1 MPRDLRL
8 LPKAHLHIHLDGAL
22 RASTLA
28 ELSARYGFRAPMPTS
43 YGSFSAFTDTITA
56 AAQCLRTA
64 EDVHRVIS
72 EIAEDAV
79 ASGAVWIEISF
90 WPGLFRGRLGTD
102 SDAVDAVA
110 DSARRASRDHG
121 IGVGLIVAA
130 NRDHG
135 PVAALRTA
143 ELAVGHPAGEITGF
157 GLDGDESRHPPGPFA
172 EAFAVARAAGLAAV
186 PHAGELL
193 GPQSVAVAVDVLGAD
208 RIMHGVRCVEDPAL
222 VGRLAASNV
231 VLDICP
237 TSNVLL
243 SVVPSL
249 AQHPLPTLMAAGIA
263 CTVNADDPLLF
274 DTDLL
279 GEYERCREHLRLSD
293 IDLAAIAAT
302 SIKASA
308 APDSVKSTA
317 LKDVAAWSNS

>member
-28 ELSARYGFRAPMPTS
+28 ELSSRSGFRAPTPS
-43 YGSFSAFTDTITA
+43 SFGSFSAFTDTITA
-56 AAQCLRTA
+56 AAKCLQTA
-64 EDVHRVIS
+64 DDVHRVLG
-72 EIAEDAV
+72 EICEDA
-79 ASGAVWIEISF
+79 ASSGAVWMEISF
-90 WPGLFRGRLGTD
+90 WPGLFDGRLGTD
-102 SDAVDAVA
+102 FDAVDMVA
-110 DSARRASRDHG
+110 ESARRASHDHDVG
-121 IGVGLIVAA
+121 IGLIVAA

-135 PVAALRTA
+135 PEEALRIA
-143 ELAVGHPAGEITGF
+143 KLAATHSAGEITGF

-172 EAFAVARAAGLAAV
+172 DSFAVARAAGLKAV

-222 VGRLAASNV
+222 VARLAASNV

-243 SVVPSL
+243 SVAPSL
-249 AQHPLPTLMAAGIA
+249 EQHPLPALLEAGVA
-263 CTVNADDPLLF
+263 CSSAMFRSPAS
-274 DTDLL
+274 
-279 GEYERCREHLRLSD
+279 LRRRSPPRRRR
-293 IDLAAIAAT
+293 IYSGRQHSKT
-302 SIKASA
+302 SKGG
-308 APDSVKSTA
+308 
-317 LKDVAAWSNS
+317 